1 MLVNTGTVFQK
12 AGENGSMFEQLPAG
26 HYKYIPATPMSPPM
40 FKQLSSPNVP
50 EKIYGNK
57 PEEIK
62 RVVTTIIDRAGRNTG
77 VMAVGEKGSG
87 KTMFLNQVNNRLAE
101 CGYPI
106 IHVDAAMPGSMLN
119 EICALAERNVVFF
132 IDEFEKLYDEAENK
146 KAQESLLTA
155 MDGGTYSGNV
165 FLLSANLLNVNSYMK
180 DRPNRIHYTFK
191 YESLPLD
198 VLMEYLDDHL
208 TDKSKTGLFVTLHQ
222 NSRMNFDIM
231 QNLVQEVNRFPEL
244 SFYKIV
250 KDMNLSIEL
259 IGAPQYFDIESLT
272 MNGFDIA
279 SKSDKTTSIRTRVI
293 KNRDLDFGDKS
304 FKSLI
309 SFDANKMKSALK
321 KSGISFDE
329 MDTLTDVYEDE
340 DGKKKLIDF
349 DEFYSDSDDDGDFFY
364 GRIGFT
370 VFSMT
375 EESDGTVIMEGDA
388 SGVDFR
394 CVVKPFATG
403 TTLESLF
410 KE

>member
-87 KTMFLNQVNNRLAE
+87 KTMFLNQVNNRLAD

-165 FLLSANLLNVNSYMK
+165 FLLSANLMKVNAYMT

-191 YESLPLD
+191 YESLPMD
-198 VLMEYLDDHL
+198 VLMEYLEDHL
-208 TDKSKTGLFVTLHQ
+208 TDKSKVQHFVTLHQ

-231 QNLVQEVNRFPEL
+231 QNLVQEVNRFPGM
-244 SFYKIV
+244 SFSKIV
-250 KDMNLSIEL
+250 TDMNLTIEVV
-259 IGAPQYFDIESLT
+259 GAPNYYSVGKLTINGYDIL
-272 MNGFDIA
+272 
-279 SKSDKTTSIRTRVI
+279 SKNDCTTSIRSRAI
-293 KNRDLDFGDKS
+293 QNRDMDFGDKS
-304 FKSLI
+304 FKSFVN
-309 SFDANKMKSALK
+309 FDANKLRNAVV
-321 KSGISFDE
+321 KSGIDFDVLDE
-329 MDTLTDVYEDE
+329 MTDNYDE
-340 DGKKKLIDF
+340 NADRAALSF
-349 DEFYSDSDDDGDFFY
+349 EELYADSDDKGDYHY
-364 GRIGFT
+364 GRIAFT
-370 VFSMT
+370 VFAMK
-375 EESDGTVIMEGDA
+375 ENSDGSVEMEGDLNGIKFNCLA
-388 SGVDFR
+388 NPYVSRTTVD
-394 CVVKPFATG
+394 
-403 TTLESLF
+403 SLF
-410 KE
+410 KNM